1 LAGTA
6 IQRDAAA
13 GPGRPAGRGRRDGDG
28 RRGAADETATADDA
42 LADLQARFEASEW
55 ANRVPYDVEVPFAT
69 VIAGVVIRG
78 RMDAVYASPDGHFE
92 IVDWKTGSQP
102 RDSSPAGVQL
112 AAYRL
117 AWAALAGVPVER
129 VSAAFFY
136 VRDGLTVR
144 PSDLLDEAGLVE
156 LITALPLS
164 G

>member
-1 LAGTA
+1 
-6 IQRDAAA
+6 
-13 GPGRPAGRGRRDGDG
+13 
-28 RRGAADETATADDA
+28 
-42 LADLQARFEASEW
+42 
-55 ANRVPYDVEVPFAT
+55 
-69 VIAGVVIRG
+69 
-78 RMDAVYASPDGHFE
+78 M
-92 IVDWKTGSQP
+92 
-102 RDSSPAGVQL
+102 

-144 PSDLLDEAGLVE
+144 PSDLLDEAGLVA